1 MIKVIGQANVFSN
14 GGDWILSGI
23 CTSASKTGTGTYSL
37 TCSKNIEQGM
47 IILVSAERGGTNAE
61 RITTTYTDNVITI
74 KNYRSRTST
83 SLADVA
89 YLMITILESNVPP
102 INVQDNPDEPDDPGI
117 DDPGIGGG
125 DPGGIELG

>member
-1 MIKVIGQANVFSN
+1 MIKIIGQANVFSN

-37 TCSKNIEQGM
+37 TCSKNIEKGM
-47 IILVSAERGGTNAE
+47 IILVSAERSGTNAE

-102 INVQDNPDEPDDPGI
+102 INVQDNPDEPDDPGLP
-117 DDPGIGGG
+117 DPG
-125 DPGGIELG
+125 DNPGGWEMG

>member
-74 KNYRSRTST
+74 KNYKGRTST
-83 SLADVA
+83 SLADVT

-102 INVQDNPDEPDDPGI
+102 INVQDNPDDPDDPGLP
-117 DDPGIGGG
+117 DPG
-125 DPGGIELG
+125 DNPGGLEIG

>member
-1 MIKVIGQANVFSN
+1 MMKVRGQANVFSH

-74 KNYRSRTST
+74 KNYSSRTST

-102 INVQDNPDEPDDPGI
+102 INVQDNPDEPDDPGLP
-117 DDPGIGGG
+117 DPG
-125 DPGGIELG
+125 DNPGAGELG